1 MSNNK
6 DSYRWQT
13 SETANQDSY
22 IQTMIDYA
30 ERSDRDAKNKLNSMN
45 QKLKDIERQ
54 LETVEK
60 QVTKASYN

>member
-1 MSNNK
+1 MSNRK

-13 SETANQDSY
+13 SETANQDSC